1 MKSTIDD
8 LQILRIEEDEKKA
21 GLPDDDEIHT
31 IAKLVEK
38 AKEENSFVVVNPTT
52 VEFPYIQPNIVAVE
66 RGPDV
71 NENETDTIVR
81 HHRRRVIQAVIGYL
95 LLVGLILLIAFAAR
109 NSISDKDDNK

>member
-8 LQILRIEEDEKKA
+8 LQILRIEEDEKKT

-38 AKEENSFVVVNPTT
+38 AKEENSFVIVNPTT
-52 VEFPYIQPNIVAVE
+52 VEFPYIQPNNVAVE

-71 NENETDTIVR
+71 TASTDTIVR

-95 LLVGLILLIAFAAR
+95 FLVALILLIAFAAR